1 MLPIYKPEGF
11 LNKEI
16 SLVDKSDQE
25 VPLQALPYG
34 LPPGCPLFTKNGIGV
49 ERSKNRMQQYNDIWD
64 ISKCRGLGGRG
75 NKKDTRGLGYPE
87 YVRDMQTKQ
96 PFLVMTKGGG
106 RKLKGKGKKTISQL
120 VADSGVI
127 PPALIPLS
135 ETPQAHALLG
145 KRKAKNKSNCLSG
158 FIFMCN
164 ARTKPECYRNRV
176 FGLPAGRREDVEKV
190 KKGMKLFLFDF
201 DMKLLYG
208 VYVATSN
215 GQMNLEPSAFGGRF
229 PAQVSFAIHKE
240 CLPLR
245 ETAFK
250 FAIRENYEGSKFK
263 AELTR
268 QQVKDLLLLFPALTA
283 ASVAPIPQAI
293 RVPALAD
300 QLQPSVM
307 LPPSQDLYLAGAQP
321 GYAAPIVEPHSV
333 QRRVLNDPYYYA
345 EIQRPYLA
353 EDTAHIVR
361 DLYSRYVG
369 LQQTSPPDQFAGIAA
384 GYYSTYPTIAPQ
396 RQNVA
401 GYYTTYPIP
410 PTSLGPPVMHP
421 HGQVPGMP
429 EQPARSFPVSSSY
442 RFDVANQV
450 YR

>member
-1 MLPIYKPEGF
+1 
-11 LNKEI
+11 
-16 SLVDKSDQE
+16 
-25 VPLQALPYG
+25 
-34 LPPGCPLFTKNGIGV
+34 
-49 ERSKNRMQQYNDIWD
+49 
-64 ISKCRGLGGRG
+64 
-75 NKKDTRGLGYPE
+75 
-87 YVRDMQTKQ
+87 
-96 PFLVMTKGGG
+96 MTKGRG
-106 RKLKGKGKKTISQL
+106 RKLKGKGKKTISQPD
-120 VADSGVI
+120 A
-127 PPALIPLS
+127 PALVPLS

-215 GQMNLEPSAFGGRF
+215 GQINLEPSAFGGRF

-268 QQVKDLLLLFPALTA
+268 RQVNDLLLLFPALTA

-353 EDTAHIVR
+353 EDTAHIAR

-369 LQQTSPPDQFAGIAA
+369 QQQTSPPDQFAGIAA

-396 RQNVA
+396 RENVA
-401 GYYTTYPIP
+401 GYYTTYAIP
-410 PTSLGPPVMHP
+410 PTSLGPPLLHHPHGEREIDLQRVDVERYYPTYPIPATSQGPPVMHP

-429 EQPARSFPVSSSY
+429 RNLRAVFLSLPVI
-442 RFDVANQV
+442 ALM
-450 YR
+450 

>member
-1 MLPIYKPEGF
+1 
-11 LNKEI
+11 
-16 SLVDKSDQE
+16 
-25 VPLQALPYG
+25 
-34 LPPGCPLFTKNGIGV
+34 
-49 ERSKNRMQQYNDIWD
+49 
-64 ISKCRGLGGRG
+64 
-75 NKKDTRGLGYPE
+75 
-87 YVRDMQTKQ
+87 
-96 PFLVMTKGGG
+96 MTKGRG
-106 RKLKGKGKKTISQL
+106 RKLKGKGKKTTSQPD
-120 VADSGVI
+120 ADSRVV
-127 PPALIPLS
+127 PPALVPLS

-145 KRKAKNKSNCLSG
+145 KRKAKNKWNYLSG

-268 QQVKDLLLLFPALTA
+268 RQVKDLLLLFPALTA

-293 RVPALAD
+293 RVPELAD

-321 GYAAPIVEPHSV
+321 VYAAPIVEPRSV

-353 EDTAHIVR
+353 EDTAQ
-361 DLYSRYVG
+361 DLYSRCVWP
-369 LQQTSPPDQFAGIAA
+369 QQTSPPDQFAGIAA
-384 GYYSTYPTIAPQ
+384 GYYSTYSTIAPQ
-396 RQNVA
+396 RENVA
-401 GYYTTYPIP
+401 GYYTYPIP
-410 PTSLGPPVMHP
+410 PTSLGPPLLHHPHGEREIDLQRVDVEGYYPTYPIPATSHGPPVMHP

-429 EQPARSFPVSSSY
+429 ELPVRSSSVSSNC

-450 YR
+450 SR